1 MSYQSPIDII
11 QSKMQHIIDSTNKQL
26 EDKIDDAVY
35 QAVNQVGIDVDKDE
49 LLKALAYDRRQY
61 QKGYNDR
68 DREIIRCEECMNSKP
83 WYGDKSLCYLWS
95 ETGIDVF
102 NDGYCNYGKR
112 KD

>member
-26 EDKIDDAVY
+26 DDKMDDAIY
-35 QAVNQVGIDVDKDE
+35 QAVVQIGINVDKDE

-68 DREIIRCEECMNSKP
+68 DREIIRCGECKNARP
-83 WYGDKSLCYLWS
+83 WYGDKSICDLWS
-95 ETGIDVF
+95 EKGIDVF